1 MDEQN
6 PVEAA
11 TEKVIALEAE
21 LEAAGEAKTGGDELA
36 HSHAVLHEWVESVV
50 AVVSSPGVGRVTLI
64 HRDGAQSKIASPTLP
79 FLLSRPARFES

>member
-1 MDEQN
+1 MNEQN

-21 LEAAGEAKTGGDELA
+21 LEAAGEARTGGDELA
-36 HSHAVLHEWVESVV
+36 RSHAVLHEWVESVV
-50 AVVSSPGVGRVTLI
+50 AVVCSPGVGRVALI

-79 FLLSRPARFES
+79 FLLSRPARFDG